1 MKVAKTGEI
10 NKFQLAEE
18 LMAVGINSVART
30 PTDEGYTIIIGEEEE
45 LTQEQLTQGEQI
57 IQDHVANTE

>member
-1 MKVAKTGEI
+1 MRINKTGEI
-10 NKFQLAEE
+10 DKFQLAEE

-45 LTQEQLTQGEQI
+45 LTEEQMTQGEQI
-57 IQDHVANTE
+57 IQDHVASTE